1 MIPIGVAIVV
11 AAAIVGIGEA
21 YLQLGESAIY
31 LAIALMVVITGVAAY
46 TSSRPEHAAETASK
60 SVWGQSIWG
69 QSIMIPIGVAIVVAA
84 AIVGIGEAYLQL
96 GESAI
101 YLAIALMV
109 VITGVAA
116 YTSSRPEHAAEAAS
130 KSVWGQSIWG
140 QSIMIPIGVAIV
152 VAAAIVGIGEAYLQL
167 GESAIYLAIALM
179 VVITVAAAYLSQET
193 GDQTGTE

>member
-31 LAIALMVVITGVAAY
+31 LAIALMIVITGVAAY
-46 TSSRPEHAAETASK
+46 TSSRPEHAAETAST

-101 YLAIALMV
+101 YLAIALMI

-116 YTSSRPEHAAEAAS
+116 YTSSRPEHAAES
-130 KSVWGQSIWG
+130 CVHERMGT
-140 QSIMIPIGVAIV
+140 VH
-152 VAAAIVGIGEAYLQL
+152 L
-167 GESAIYLAIALM
+167 GTIDHDPDRGRDCGGS
-179 VVITVAAAYLSQET
+179 
-193 GDQTGTE
+193 GDRWYR

>member
-31 LAIALMVVITGVAAY
+31 LAIALMIVITGVAAY
-46 TSSRPEHAAETASK
+46 TSSRPEQAEEKSST

-96 GESAI
+96 GNSAI
-101 YLAIALMV
+101 YLAIGLMI

-116 YTSSRPEHAAEAAS
+116 YTSSRPEHAGR
-130 KSVWGQSIWG
+130 SVHERMGT
-140 QSIMIPIGVAIV
+140 VH
-152 VAAAIVGIGEAYLQL
+152 L
-167 GESAIYLAIALM
+167 GTIDHDPDRGRDCGRS
-179 VVITVAAAYLSQET
+179 
-193 GDQTGTE
+193 GDRWYR